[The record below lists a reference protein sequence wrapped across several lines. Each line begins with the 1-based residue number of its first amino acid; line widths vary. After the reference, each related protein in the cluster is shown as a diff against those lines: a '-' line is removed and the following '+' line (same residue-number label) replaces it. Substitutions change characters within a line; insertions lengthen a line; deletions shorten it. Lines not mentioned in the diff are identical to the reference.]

1 MDKSRY
7 WFVTIQVANMMRAGL
22 TDEQIYDYDYA
33 AKFFLNLW
41 QTSSPTR
48 TGCVTVCK
56 SVDGLYHLHAALY
69 GEKTTLAS
77 VARIM
82 FDAHVE
88 PCRGGKDNLMKYIL
102 KEEQYADT
110 GEVILHEVG
119 RENIKVHK
127 GKRTDLQEI
136 EELILEGF
144 TPREIMG
151 MKLSYC
157 RYEREIKS
165 SYLIKRIRESPPH
178 KQLYVEWHVGD
189 SGTGKSYCYD
199 ILCNQYNSD
208 DIYFAGYSTN
218 GWLDRY
224 MEAGAPPILF
234 MDELRPTGSW
244 QELLNVLDVYT
255 TKSVHCRYGD
265 AYPLWTTV
273 HITSIFS
280 PEEIYE
286 QMVKLE
292 KRKQDSLEQLVR
304 RLTVITYHFIHNGV
318 YMKYSIP
325 ASSYKDYESLKR
337 DAYASVAGM
346 SGGENNVSIK
356 K

>member
-7 WFVTIQVANMMRAGL
+7 WFVTIQLANMMKAGL
-22 TDEQIYDYDYA
+22 TDEQINDYDYV

-48 TGCVTVCK
+48 TGCVSVCI
-56 SVDGLYHLHAALY
+56 SAGGTYHLHAALF

-77 VARIM
+77 VTKIM
-82 FDAHVE
+82 CDAHVE
-88 PCRGGKDNLMKYIL
+88 ACRGGKDNLMKYIL
-102 KEEQYADT
+102 KEEQYADS
-110 GEVILHEVG
+110 GEKVLHVVG
-119 RENIKVHK
+119 RENIKVNK

-136 EELILEGF
+136 EELIQQGL

-165 SYLIKRIRESPPH
+165 SYLIKRIREAPLR
-178 KQLYVEWHVGD
+178 KNMYVEWHVGE

-199 ILCNQYNSD
+199 TLCSTYDSD

-224 MEAGAPPILF
+224 MEAGAPRILF
-234 MDELRPTGSW
+234 MDELKGTGSW

-255 TKSVHCRYGD
+255 QRTIHCRYGD
-265 AYPLWTTV
+265 AYPLWEIV
-273 HITSIFS
+273 HITSVYP
-280 PEEIYE
+280 PEEIYQ
-286 QMVKLE
+286 QMVKVE
-292 KRKQDSLEQLVR
+292 NRTNDSLKQLLR
-304 RLTVITYHFIHNGV
+304 RLTKITYHFIYSGM
-318 YMKYSIP
+318 YMQYSIS
-325 ASSYKDYESLKR
+325 ASAYKDYDSLKQ
-337 DAYASVAGM
+337 DALNSLNVAN
-346 SGGENNVSIK
+346 GGENYVNI
-356 K
+356 